1 MTIGYDLTKP
11 MSLVKQGTHSLT
23 LAGNANTMGGNVFV
37 YGGTLHLSS
46 TTGTNNFN
54 KLFVGYNSTNAAAF
68 IQEGGNIDCGSW
80 SNWTETVALGWGGA
94 TGYGY
99 YRMNGGML
107 RTGWLSIPSSNGGN
121 AVFDQYAGDA
131 AAVANSAWFI
141 MGWASGHAALNIY
154 GGSMR
159 NSTGND
165 LAMNYTAQ
173 RNSLNTIGLLGPT
186 AVLDAAGGNTTRS
199 LRMAGSATNL
209 ASVVNLNNGTLIA
222 NRIYAT
228 SPLTPSIF
236 NFNGGTL
243 TVGASTSYTANFLQG
258 LTAATVYPGG
268 AVFDTAGASVS
279 VNQCLLAPTGYGLS
293 YLPLRSNGAGY
304 IGAPVVVITGG
315 SGTGATAVASVDVTD
330 GSPTKG
336 TVTGVSITSP
346 GFGYLPTDTPTVSLY
361 GGGTLSP
368 ATFNACS
375 LGLNDA
381 SGGLTKLGLG
391 TLTLGGTNTYGGA
404 TVVSNGVLVLA
415 VREALPTNSVIRL
428 DGGSLNASGFTLTNR
443 SLTVT
448 SGSVNNGK
456 LVCDSV
462 VKTGSGQWTL
472 GTSLS
477 STNPIIVS
485 EGVLKLQSAV
495 PGLYEGTLN
504 GGFNTTESFSVCSNV
519 TVQLGTRMA
528 NLGRSSWLDFVTYVY
543 SGYIWNRTGTNATW
557 TFGESID
564 DNTRLKIDNT
574 VVINDGAGWSV
585 PMTGTITLTP
595 GAHPIEVR
603 FGNGNGG
610 AGLVSAMWWT
620 KPFGFGIDFQGH
632 TATNAVNFI
641 TNFVACTD
649 PGDGSLLT
657 CTATSTGSSNL
668 IDTAASLVLGTNAL
682 VDLDGYVQTLSNLS
696 GFGTVSNGTLA
707 ITGTVAPGG
716 TNVIGNL
723 TLACSA
729 TLSGTLL
736 VDVSA
741 TNSDRLIVKGNLNLS
756 DTSTLVVANPEQLD
770 SKKTYTIAS
779 VSDGGQ
785 ISGKINWANRPN
797 SHWILKQ
804 MSNGDLKLVYVSGTV
819 IRLR

>member
-1 MTIGYDLTKP
+1 LSTLWLNNTNNTYSGGTIVSNGFLYAKYPASLPGYNDGRLTFGGDGGFVAMNLSVGTFGFTPDQIHDMYTASNFTTNWSGLSIDTSASDMTIGYDLTKP

-46 TTGTNNFN
+46 TTGTNKFN

-243 TVGASTSYTANFLQG
+243 TVGASTSYAANFLQG
-258 LTAATVYPGG
+258 LTVATVYPGG
-268 AVFDTAGASVS
+268 AVFDTAGSSVS

-304 IGAPVVVITGG
+304 IGAPVI
-315 SGTGATAVASVDVTD
+315 
-330 GSPTKG
+330 
-336 TVTGVSITSP
+336 
-346 GFGYLPTDTPTVSLY
+346 
-361 GGGTLSP
+361 
-368 ATFNACS
+368 
-375 LGLNDA
+375 
-381 SGGLTKLGLG
+381 
-391 TLTLGGTNTYGGA
+391 
-404 TVVSNGVLVLA
+404 SNGVLALA
-415 VREALPTNSVIRL
+415 VREALPTGSVVRV
-428 DGGSLNASGFTLTNR
+428 DGGTLNMNGYTITNR

-448 SGSVNNGK
+448 SGSVVNGK

-462 VKTGSGQWTL
+462 VKTSGGQWTL
-472 GTSLS
+472 GTSLAT
-477 STNPIIVS
+477 TNPIIVA
-485 EGVLKLQSAV
+485 EGTLKLQSAI

-504 GGFNTTESFSVCSNV
+504 GAFNTTESFSVCSNV
-519 TVQLGTRMA
+519 TVQLSTRMA
-528 NLGRSSWLDFVTYVY
+528 NTNAKQPTGLWGDYATYVY
-543 SGYIWNRTGTNATW
+543 SGYIWNRTGTDATW

-574 VVINDGAGWSV
+574 VVISDGAGWSV
-585 PMTGTITLTP
+585 PMTGTITLSP
-595 GAHPIEVR
+595 GAHAIDVR
-603 FGNGNGG
+603 FGNGVSG
-610 AGLVSAMWWT
+610 AGLVNAMWWT

-668 IDTAASLVLGTNAL
+668 IDTAASLVLGTNTL

-779 VSDGGQ
+779 VSGGGQ
-785 ISGKINWANRPN
+785 ISGKINWTNRPN
-797 SHWILKQ
+797 SHWIIKQ
-804 MSNGDLKLVYVSGTV
+804 MSNGDLKLIYVSGTV
-819 IRLR
+819 MRLR